1 MEISLSSMSD
11 KKRIDVVDALRG
23 YAIMSILL
31 LHNLE
36 HFDFGFTPE
45 HIPAWR
51 VVLDGW
57 IWSFF
62 DFMVA
67 GKSYAIFALLFGF
80 TFWLM
85 DQKQTKLGKD
95 FRGRFLWRMFLL
107 LGFGLINSL
116 FYEGD
121 ILSMYALLGFT
132 LVVVARFSDR
142 TVLVIAVL
150 MLLQP
155 LMWGDIIHQLLHPS
169 NQINDPASWAY
180 FGKQFPYLSGNSMLD
195 AVVGNM
201 TNGKIAVYLWSW
213 EKGRFLQAPALF
225 MLGMLIGRRGY
236 FENNPSNTL
245 FWKKMLGVSA
255 LGMVVFLLLKP
266 TMNQLFPDHELRELI
281 WRIHYSW
288 SNLTMMFLL
297 VSSIVL
303 LYQTVWFKRLIS
315 GLLPFG
321 RMSLTS
327 YMMQSFIGAFIYY
340 GFGFG
345 LYKITDAF
353 WCLLIGIV
361 LFLFQ
366 AAFCTWWLK
375 HHRQGPM
382 EALWHRWTWLKTS
395 KTL

>member
-1 MEISLSSMSD
+1 METPLSH
-11 KKRIDVVDALRG
+11 KRIDVVDALRG

-31 LHNLE
+31 LHNME
-36 HFDFGFTPE
+36 HFDFVITPE

-51 VVLDGW
+51 AVVDGK
-57 IWSFF
+57 IWEFME
-62 DFMVA
+62 FMVA

-85 DQKQTKLGKD
+85 DKKQTDQGKD

-132 LVVVARFSDR
+132 LVLVARFSDR
-142 TVLVIAVL
+142 TVLIIAVL

-155 LMWGDIIHQLLHPS
+155 LMWNDVIHQLLHPANKLS
-169 NQINDPASWAY
+169 DPASWAY
-180 FGKQFPYLSGNSMLD
+180 FGQQYPYLSGNSILD
-195 AVVGNM
+195 AIIGNM
-201 TNGKIAVYLWSW
+201 TNGKMAVYLWSW

-225 MLGMLIGRRGY
+225 MLGMLMGRRGY
-236 FENNPSNTL
+236 FESKPENTR
-245 FWKKMLGVSA
+245 FWKRIVLFSGLGV
-255 LGMVVFLLLKP
+255 LVFTLLKP
-266 TMNQLFPDHELRELI
+266 NMEQLFPDHEQRELL

-288 SNLTMMFLL
+288 SNLSMVFLL

-303 LYQTVWFKRLIS
+303 LYQTNWFKRLIS

-340 GFGFG
+340 GFGLG
-345 LYKITDAF
+345 LFKMTDAF
-353 WCLLIGIV
+353 WCLLIGII

-366 AAFCTWWLK
+366 AFFCTWWLK
-375 HHRQGPM
+375 HHRQGPL
-382 EALWHRWTWLKTS
+382 EALWHRWTWS
-395 KTL
+395 P

>member
-1 MEISLSSMSD
+1 MKLQNPSLTNAN
-11 KKRIDVVDALRG
+11 RIDVVDALRG
-23 YAIMSILL
+23 FAIMSILL

-36 HFDFGFTPE
+36 HFDFVNSPE
-45 HIPAWR
+45 NIPAWR
-51 VVLDGW
+51 MLVDAK
-57 IWSFF
+57 IWAFF

-85 DQKQTKLGKD
+85 DQKQKDQGKD
-95 FRGRFLWRMFLL
+95 FRMRFLWRMFLL

-132 LVVVARFSDR
+132 LVLVARLSDK
-142 TVLVIAVL
+142 TVFIIALVL
-150 MLLQP
+150 LLQP
-155 LMWGDIIHQLLHPS
+155 LMWVDVFQQLLHPE
-169 NQINDPASWAY
+169 NKVPDPASWFY
-180 FGKQFPYLSGNSMLD
+180 FGRQYPYLSGSSFID
-195 AVVGNM
+195 AIVGNI
-201 TNGKIAVYLWSW
+201 TNGKMAVYLWSW

-225 MLGMLIGRRGY
+225 MLGMLMGRRGY
-236 FENNPSNTL
+236 FVSSPESL
-245 FWKKMLGVSA
+245 RFWKKLLLFSA
-255 LGMVVFLLLKP
+255 FFMIVFLFLKSN
-266 TMNQLFPDHELRELI
+266 MRAIFPDRDLRELF

-288 SNLTMMFLL
+288 SNLSMMFVL
-297 VSSIVL
+297 VSAIVL

-327 YMMQSFIGAFIYY
+327 YMMQSIIGAFVYY
-340 GFGFG
+340 GFGLG

-353 WCLLIGIV
+353 WCLLLGLV

-366 AAFCTWWLK
+366 AAFCKWWLS
-375 HHRQGPM
+375 HHRQGPL
-382 EALWHRWTWLKTS
+382 EALWHRWTWQGQK
-395 KTL
+395 

>member
-1 MEISLSSMSD
+1 METPSSLIPGS
-11 KKRIDVVDALRG
+11 KRIDVVDALRG

-36 HFDFGFTPE
+36 HFDFGFNPE

-51 VVLDGW
+51 AVVDGK
-57 IWSFF
+57 IWEFIEF
-62 DFMVA
+62 IVA

-85 DQKQTKLGKD
+85 DKKQTDQGKD

-107 LGFGLINSL
+107 LGFGLVNSL

-132 LVVVARFSDR
+132 LVLVARFSDR
-142 TVLVIAVL
+142 TVLLIAIL

-155 LMWGDIIHQLLHPS
+155 LMWSDVVHQLLHPATKLS
-169 NQINDPASWAY
+169 DPASWAY
-180 FGKQFPYLSGNSMLD
+180 FGRQYPYLSGHSFID
-195 AVVGNM
+195 AIVGNM
-201 TNGKIAVYLWSW
+201 TNGKMAVYLWSW

-225 MLGMLIGRRGY
+225 MLGMLMGRRGY
-236 FENNPSNTL
+236 FESKPENTR
-245 FWKKMLGVSA
+245 FWKKILIFSGLGV
-255 LGMVVFLLLKP
+255 LFFTLLKP
-266 TMNQLFPDHELRELI
+266 TMKQLFPDHELRELL

-288 SNLTMMFLL
+288 SNLSMVFLL

-303 LYQTVWFKRLIS
+303 LYSTNWFKRLIS

-340 GFGFG
+340 GFGLG

-353 WCLLIGIV
+353 WCLLLGIV

-375 HHRQGPM
+375 HHKQGPM
-382 EALWHRWTWLKTS
+382 EALWHRWTWLK
-395 KTL
+395 K

>member
-1 MEISLSSMSD
+1 METVDTAISGS
-11 KKRIDVVDALRG
+11 KRIDVVDALRG

-36 HFDFGFTPE
+36 HFDFEFSPE

-51 VVLDGW
+51 AVIDGK
-57 IWSFF
+57 IWAFF
-62 DFMVA
+62 EFMVA

-85 DQKQTKLGKD
+85 DQKQKERGKD

-107 LGFGLINSL
+107 LGFGFVNSL

-132 LVVVARFSDR
+132 LVLVARFSDR
-142 TVLVIAVL
+142 TVLVIAVI

-155 LMWGDIIHQLLHPS
+155 LMWSDVVHQLLNPS
-169 NQINDPASWAY
+169 STVSDPASWAY
-180 FGKQFPYLSGNSMLD
+180 FGRQYPYLSGHSFID
-195 AVVGNM
+195 AIVGNI
-201 TNGKIAVYLWSW
+201 TNGKMAVYLWSW

-225 MLGMLIGRRGY
+225 MLGMLFGRRGY
-236 FENNPSNTL
+236 FESKPSSMQ
-245 FWKKMLGVSA
+245 FWKRMLVFAGLA
-255 LGMVVFLLLKP
+255 LVVFLVLNANRH
-266 TMNQLFPDHELRELI
+266 TFFPNNELRKLL

-288 SNLTMMFLL
+288 SNLAMVFVL

-303 LYQTVWFKRLIS
+303 LYQTKGFKRLIS

-327 YMMQSFIGAFIYY
+327 YMMQSFIGAVVYY

-366 AAFCTWWLK
+366 SAFCTWWMK
-375 HHRQGPM
+375 HHKQGPM
-382 EALWHRWTWLKTS
+382 EALWHRWTWIKR
-395 KTL
+395 

>member
-1 MEISLSSMSD
+1 MTNAQQLSRAG
-11 KKRIDVVDALRG
+11 RIDVVDALRG

-36 HFDFGFTPE
+36 HFDFIYFPST
-45 HIPAWR
+45 IPAWHGAI
-51 VVLDGW
+51 DGK
-57 IWSFF
+57 IWEFF

-85 DQKQTKLGKD
+85 DKKQVDQGKD

-107 LGFGLINSL
+107 MGFGLINSL

-121 ILSMYALLGFT
+121 ILSMYAMLGFT
-132 LVVVARFSDR
+132 LVLVARFSDR
-142 TVLVIAVL
+142 TVLIIAVI

-155 LMWGDIIHQLLHPS
+155 LMWSDVVQQLLNPVGKLAPNHS
-169 NQINDPASWAY
+169 NAY
-180 FGKQFPYLSGNSMLD
+180 FDQQFSYLSGTSFWD
-195 AVVGNM
+195 AIIGNI
-201 TNGKIAVYLWSW
+201 TNGKLAVNWWSW

-225 MLGMLIGRRGY
+225 MIGMLMGRRGY
-236 FENNPSNTL
+236 FENKPENKV
-245 FWKKMLGVSA
+245 FWKWMLTISA
-255 LGMVVFLLLKP
+255 AAFLIFHVLKLN
-266 TMNQLFPDHELRELI
+266 MDLLFPEQILRKLI
-281 WRIHYSW
+281 GRIHYSW
-288 SNLTMMFLL
+288 SNLSMMFLL

-303 LYQTVWFKRLIS
+303 LYQTDWFRKLLS

-327 YMMQSFIGAFIYY
+327 YMMQSIIGACIYY
-340 GFGFG
+340 GFGLG
-345 LYKITDAF
+345 LYKYTDAF
-353 WCLLIGIV
+353 WCLLLGIV

-375 HHRQGPM
+375 HHRQGPL
-382 EALWHRWTWLKTS
+382 EGL
-395 KTL
+395 

>member
-1 MEISLSSMSD
+1 METPSSLIPGS
-11 KKRIDVVDALRG
+11 KRIDVVDALRG

-36 HFDFGFTPE
+36 HFDFGFNPE

-51 VVLDGW
+51 AVVDGK
-57 IWSFF
+57 IWEFIEF
-62 DFMVA
+62 IVA

-85 DQKQTKLGKD
+85 DKKQTDQGKD
-95 FRGRFLWRMFLL
+95 FSGRFLWRMFLL
-107 LGFGLINSL
+107 LGFGLVNSL

-132 LVVVARFSDR
+132 LVLVARFSDR
-142 TVLVIAVL
+142 TVLLIAIL

-155 LMWGDIIHQLLHPS
+155 LMWSDVVHQLLHPATKLS
-169 NQINDPASWAY
+169 DPASWAY
-180 FGKQFPYLSGNSMLD
+180 FGRQYPYLSGHSFID
-195 AVVGNM
+195 AIVGNM
-201 TNGKIAVYLWSW
+201 TNGKMAVYLWSW

-225 MLGMLIGRRGY
+225 MLGMLMGRRGY
-236 FENNPSNTL
+236 FESKPENTR
-245 FWKKMLGVSA
+245 FWKKILIFSGLGV
-255 LGMVVFLLLKP
+255 LFFTLLKP
-266 TMNQLFPDHELRELI
+266 TMKQLFPDHELRELL

-288 SNLTMMFLL
+288 SNLSMVFLL

-303 LYQTVWFKRLIS
+303 LYSTNWFKRLIS

-340 GFGFG
+340 GFGLG

-353 WCLLIGIV
+353 WCLLLGIV

-375 HHRQGPM
+375 HHKQGPM
-382 EALWHRWTWLKTS
+382 EALWHRWTWLK
-395 KTL
+395 K

>member
-1 MEISLSSMSD
+1 MDAVTSPLFGN
-11 KKRIDVVDALRG
+11 KRIDVVDVLRG

-36 HFDFGFTPE
+36 HFDFIYHPE

-51 VVLDGW
+51 VAVDVA
-57 IWSFF
+57 IWKFF

-85 DQKQTKLGKD
+85 DKKQADLGKD
-95 FRGRFLWRMFLL
+95 FRSRFLWRMLLL
-107 LGFGLINSL
+107 LGFGFINSL

-132 LVVVARFSDR
+132 LVLVARFSDR
-142 TVLVIAVL
+142 TVLIIAVV

-155 LMWGDIIHQLLHPS
+155 LMWADVVQQLQNPTNKLS
-169 NQINDPASWAY
+169 DPASWAY
-180 FGKQFPYLSGNSMLD
+180 FGKQFPYLSGHSFFD
-195 AVVGNM
+195 TIVGNM

-236 FENNPSNTL
+236 FENKPSALL
-245 FWKKMLGVSA
+245 FWKKGLIISGLCV
-255 LGMVVFLLLKP
+255 LVFMLLKDS
-266 TMNQLFPDHELRELI
+266 MKQLIPDHELRELI
-281 WRIHYSW
+281 GRIHYSW
-288 SNLTMMFLL
+288 SNLSMTFLL
-297 VSSIVL
+297 VSTIVV
-303 LYQTVWFKRLIS
+303 LYQTRFFKRLTK

-327 YMMQSFIGAFIYY
+327 YMMQSFIGACLYY

-353 WCLLIGIV
+353 WCLLLGIL

-366 AAFCTWWLK
+366 AAFCSWWLK
-375 HHRQGPM
+375 HHRQGPL
-382 EALWHRWTWLKTS
+382 EALWHRWTWLK
-395 KTL
+395 KQ

>member
-1 MEISLSSMSD
+1 MDAVSTPILGS
-11 KKRIDVVDALRG
+11 KRIDVVDFLRG

-36 HFDFGFTPE
+36 HFDFIYTPSS
-45 HIPAWR
+45 IPAWR
-51 VVLDGW
+51 AAVDGT
-57 IWSFF
+57 IWAFF

-85 DQKQTKLGKD
+85 DKKQADLGKD
-95 FRGRFLWRMFLL
+95 FRTRFLWRMLLL

-132 LVVVARFSDR
+132 LVLVARFSDR
-142 TVLVIAVL
+142 TVLIIAVI

-155 LMWGDIIHQLLHPS
+155 LMWTDVVHQLLNPANKIPDPS
-169 NQINDPASWAY
+169 SWAY
-180 FGKQFPYLSGNSMLD
+180 FGKQFPYLSGNSFLD
-195 AVVGNM
+195 AIVGNM

-236 FENNPSNTL
+236 FENKPSVIR
-245 FWKKMLGVSA
+245 FWKKVFVFSG
-255 LGMVVFLLLKP
+255 LGMVGFMLLKS
-266 TMNQLFPDHELRELI
+266 TMNQLVPDHELRELI
-281 WRIHYSW
+281 GRIHYSW
-288 SNLTMMFLL
+288 SNLSMMFLL

-303 LYQTVWFKRLIS
+303 LYQTKAFRLLTKD
-315 GLLPFG
+315 LLPFG

-327 YMMQSFIGAFIYY
+327 YMMQSFIGACLYY
-340 GFGFG
+340 GFGLG

-353 WCLLIGIV
+353 WCLLLGIL
-361 LFLFQ
+361 LFIFQ
-366 AAFCTWWLK
+366 AAFCRWWLK
-375 HHRQGPM
+375 HHRQGPL
-382 EALWHRWTWLKTS
+382 EALWHHWTWLKR
-395 KTL
+395 

>member
-1 MEISLSSMSD
+1 MKVPFSQISDS
-11 KKRIDVVDALRG
+11 KRIDVIDALRG

-36 HFDFGFTPE
+36 HFDFVFTPD

-51 VVLDGW
+51 AAVDGE
-57 IWSFF
+57 IWAVF
-62 DFMVA
+62 DFLVA

-85 DQKQTKLGKD
+85 DKKQVDQGKD
-95 FRGRFLWRMFLL
+95 FRSRFLWRMVLL

-132 LVVVARFSDR
+132 LVLVARFSDR
-142 TVLVIAVL
+142 TVLIIAVI

-155 LMWGDIIHQLLHPS
+155 LMWADVIHQMFNPS
-169 NQINDPASWAY
+169 NKLSDPASWAY
-180 FGKQFPYLSGNSMLD
+180 FGQQYPYLSGNSFID
-195 AVVGNM
+195 AVIGNM
-201 TNGKIAVYLWSW
+201 TNGKTAVYLWSW

-225 MLGMLIGRRGY
+225 MVGMLIGRRGY
-236 FENNPSNTL
+236 FQRTPENDR
-245 FWKKMLGVSA
+245 FWKKLIVFSGLGV
-255 LGMVVFLLLKP
+255 LVFLVLKS
-266 TMNQLFPDHELRELI
+266 TMKQLIPDHELRELF

-288 SNLTMMFLL
+288 SNLSVMFLL
-297 VSSIVL
+297 VSSFVL
-303 LYQTVWFKRLIS
+303 LYQTKFFKMLTK

-327 YMMQSFIGAFIYY
+327 YMMQSFIGACIYY
-340 GFGFG
+340 GFGWG

-353 WCLLIGIV
+353 WCLLLGIL

-382 EALWHRWTWLKTS
+382 EMLWHRWTWLRK
-395 KTL
+395 

>member
-1 MEISLSSMSD
+1 MDAITSPIVDS
-11 KKRIDVVDALRG
+11 KRIDVVDFLRG

-36 HFDFGFTPE
+36 HFDFIYTPSP
-45 HIPAWR
+45 IPAWR
-51 VVLDGW
+51 TAVDGT
-57 IWSFF
+57 IWAFF

-85 DQKQTKLGKD
+85 DKKQADLGKD
-95 FRGRFLWRMFLL
+95 FRARFLWRMFLL

-132 LVVVARFSDR
+132 LVLVARFSER
-142 TVLVIAVL
+142 TVLIIAVI

-155 LMWGDIIHQLLHPS
+155 LMWSDVVHQLLNPANKIPDPS
-169 NQINDPASWAY
+169 SWAY
-180 FGKQFPYLSGNSMLD
+180 FGKQFPYLSGNSFLD
-195 AVVGNM
+195 AIVGNM

-236 FENNPSNTL
+236 FENKPSVIR
-245 FWKKMLGVSA
+245 FWKKVFVFSG
-255 LGMVVFLLLKP
+255 LGMVGFMLLKS
-266 TMNQLFPDHELRELI
+266 TMNQLVPDHELRELI
-281 WRIHYSW
+281 GRIHYSW
-288 SNLTMMFLL
+288 SNLSMMFLL

-303 LYQTVWFKRLIS
+303 LYQTKAFKLLTK

-327 YMMQSFIGAFIYY
+327 YMMQSFIGACLYY
-340 GFGFG
+340 GFGLG

-353 WCLLIGIV
+353 WCLLLGIL
-361 LFLFQ
+361 LFIFQ
-366 AAFCTWWLK
+366 AAFCRWWLK
-375 HHRQGPM
+375 YHRQGPL
-382 EALWHRWTWLKTS
+382 EALWHRWTWLKR
-395 KTL
+395 

>member
-1 MEISLSSMSD
+1 METPSSLIPGS
-11 KKRIDVVDALRG
+11 KRIDVVDALRG

-36 HFDFGFTPE
+36 HFDFGFNPE

-51 VVLDGW
+51 AVVDGK
-57 IWSFF
+57 IWEFIEF
-62 DFMVA
+62 IVA

-85 DQKQTKLGKD
+85 DKKQTDQGKD

-107 LGFGLINSL
+107 LGFGLVNSL

-132 LVVVARFSDR
+132 LVLVARFSDR
-142 TVLVIAVL
+142 TVLLIAIL

-155 LMWGDIIHQLLHPS
+155 LMWSDVVHQLLHPANKLS
-169 NQINDPASWAY
+169 DPASWAY
-180 FGKQFPYLSGNSMLD
+180 FGRQYPYLSGHSFID
-195 AVVGNM
+195 AIVGNM
-201 TNGKIAVYLWSW
+201 TNGKMAVYLWSW

-225 MLGMLIGRRGY
+225 MLGMLMGRRGY
-236 FENNPSNTL
+236 FESKPENTR
-245 FWKKMLGVSA
+245 FWKKVLIFSGLGV
-255 LGMVVFLLLKP
+255 LIFTLLKP
-266 TMNQLFPDHELRELI
+266 NMSQLFPDHELRELL

-288 SNLTMMFLL
+288 SNLSMVFLL

-303 LYQTVWFKRLIS
+303 LYSTNWFKRLIS

-340 GFGFG
+340 GFGLG

-353 WCLLIGIV
+353 WYLLLGIV

-375 HHRQGPM
+375 HHKQGPM
-382 EALWHRWTWLKTS
+382 EALWHRWTWLK
-395 KTL
+395 K

>member
-1 MEISLSSMSD
+1 MEYPSPQIPGS
-11 KKRIDVVDALRG
+11 KRIDVVDALRG

-36 HFDFGFTPE
+36 HFDFVITPE

-51 VVLDGW
+51 VLVDNN
-57 IWSFF
+57 IWEFF
-62 DFMVA
+62 EFMVA

-85 DQKQTKLGKD
+85 DQKQASQGKD

-132 LVVVARFSDR
+132 LVLVARFSDR
-142 TVLVIAVL
+142 TVCIIAVL

-155 LMWGDIIHQLLHPS
+155 LMWGGVVHQLLHPDTKIS
-169 NQINDPASWAY
+169 DPASWAY
-180 FGKQFPYLSGNSMLD
+180 FGRQYPYLSGHSIVD
-195 AVVGNM
+195 ALVGNM
-201 TNGKIAVYLWSW
+201 TNGKMAVYLWSW

-225 MLGMLIGRRGY
+225 MLGMLMGRRGY
-236 FENNPSNTL
+236 FEVKPENIR
-245 FWKKMLGVSA
+245 FWKKLLLYSA
-255 LGMVVFLLLKP
+255 LSMTVFTILKHF
-266 TMNQLFPDHELRELI
+266 MNQLFPDHDLRELF

-288 SNLTMMFLL
+288 SNLSMVFVL
-297 VSSIVL
+297 VSALVL
-303 LYQTVWFKRLIS
+303 LYQLNWFKRLIA

-340 GFGFG
+340 GFGLG

-353 WCLLIGIV
+353 WCLLLGII

-375 HHRQGPM
+375 DHKQGPL
-382 EALWHRWTWLKTS
+382 EALWHRWTWLNRK
-395 KTL
+395 

>member
-1 MEISLSSMSD
+1 METPSSLIPGS
-11 KKRIDVVDALRG
+11 KRIDVVDALRG

-36 HFDFGFTPE
+36 HFDFGFNPE

-51 VVLDGW
+51 AVVDGK
-57 IWSFF
+57 IWEFIEF
-62 DFMVA
+62 IVA

-85 DQKQTKLGKD
+85 DKKQTDQGKD
-95 FRGRFLWRMFLL
+95 FSGRFLWRMFLL
-107 LGFGLINSL
+107 LGFGLVNSL

-132 LVVVARFSDR
+132 LVLVARFSDR
-142 TVLVIAVL
+142 TVLLIAIL

-155 LMWGDIIHQLLHPS
+155 LMWSDVVHQLLHPATKLS
-169 NQINDPASWAY
+169 DPASWAY
-180 FGKQFPYLSGNSMLD
+180 FGRQYPYLSGHSFID
-195 AVVGNM
+195 AIVGNM
-201 TNGKIAVYLWSW
+201 TNGKMAVYLWSW

-225 MLGMLIGRRGY
+225 MLGMLMGRRGY
-236 FENNPSNTL
+236 FESKPENTR
-245 FWKKMLGVSA
+245 FWKKVLIFSGLGV
-255 LGMVVFLLLKP
+255 LIFTLLKP
-266 TMNQLFPDHELRELI
+266 NMSQLFPDHELRELL

-288 SNLTMMFLL
+288 SNLSMVFLL

-303 LYQTVWFKRLIS
+303 LYSTNWFKRLIS

-340 GFGFG
+340 GFGLG

-353 WCLLIGIV
+353 WCLLLGIV

-375 HHRQGPM
+375 HHKQGPM
-382 EALWHRWTWLKTS
+382 EALWHRWTWLK
-395 KTL
+395 K

>member
-1 MEISLSSMSD
+1 MDAVTSPISGG
-11 KKRIDVVDALRG
+11 KRIDVVDFLRG

-36 HFDFGFTPE
+36 HFDFIYTPSS
-45 HIPAWR
+45 IPAWR
-51 VVLDGW
+51 AAVDGT
-57 IWSFF
+57 IWAFF

-85 DQKQTKLGKD
+85 DKKQADQGKD
-95 FRGRFLWRMFLL
+95 FRTRFLWRMFLL

-132 LVVVARFSDR
+132 LVLVARFSDR
-142 TVLVIAVL
+142 TVLIIAVI

-155 LMWGDIIHQLLHPS
+155 LMWADVVHQLLNPANKLS
-169 NQINDPASWAY
+169 DPASWAF
-180 FGKQFPYLSGNSMLD
+180 FGKQFPYLSGNSFID
-195 AVVGNM
+195 ALVGNM

-236 FENNPSNTL
+236 FENNPSTIR
-245 FWKKMLGVSA
+245 FWKKVFVFSGLG
-255 LGMVVFLLLKP
+255 LLVFMLLKT
-266 TMNQLFPDHELRELI
+266 TMNQLFHDHELRELI
-281 WRIHYSW
+281 RRIHYSW
-288 SNLTMMFLL
+288 SNLSMMFLL
-297 VSSIVL
+297 VSSMIL
-303 LYQTVWFKRLIS
+303 LYQTKVFRGLTK

-327 YMMQSFIGAFIYY
+327 YMMQSFIGAYLYY
-340 GFGFG
+340 GFGLG

-353 WCLLIGIV
+353 WCLLLGIL
-361 LFLFQ
+361 LFLLQ

-375 HHRQGPM
+375 HHRQGPL
-382 EALWHRWTWLKTS
+382 EALWHHLTWLKS
-395 KTL
+395 K

>member
-1 MEISLSSMSD
+1 MENLFPANSGS
-11 KKRIDVVDALRG
+11 KRIDVVDVLRG

-36 HFDFGFTPE
+36 HFDFVFTPE
-45 HIPAWR
+45 NIPAWR
-51 VVLDGW
+51 EVLNGK
-57 IWSFF
+57 IWNFF
-62 DFMVA
+62 EFMVA

-85 DQKQTKLGKD
+85 DQKQAAQGKD
-95 FRGRFLWRMFLL
+95 FRGRFLWRMLL
-107 LGFGLINSL
+107 LMGFGLINSL

-121 ILSMYALLGFT
+121 ILSMYAMLGFT
-132 LVVVARFSDR
+132 LVLVARFNDR
-142 TVLVIAVL
+142 TVLIIAVI

-155 LMWGDIIHQLLHPS
+155 LMWNDVVQQLLHPIAKLAPNHS
-169 NQINDPASWAY
+169 SAY
-180 FGKQFPYLSGNSMLD
+180 FHQQFSYLSGTSLWD
-195 AVVGNM
+195 ALVGNI
-201 TNGKIAVYLWSW
+201 TNGKLAVNWWSW

-225 MLGMLIGRRGY
+225 MIGMLMGRRGY
-236 FENNPSNTL
+236 FENKPENL
-245 FWKKMLGVSA
+245 VFWKRVLIVSGA
-255 LGMVVFLLLKP
+255 AFLVFYLLKSNMELLFPEKVMRKLLL
-266 TMNQLFPDHELRELI
+266 
-281 WRIHYSW
+281 RIHYSW
-288 SNLTMMFLL
+288 SNLSMLFVL

-303 LYQTVWFKRLIS
+303 LYQTRGFKGLTK

-327 YMMQSFIGAFIYY
+327 YMMQSIIGACVYY
-340 GFGFG
+340 GFGLG

-375 HHRQGPM
+375 HHKQGPL
-382 EALWHRWTWLKTS
+382 EALWHRWTWLRRN
-395 KTL
+395 

>member
-1 MEISLSSMSD
+1 METSIQQNSGS
-11 KKRIDVVDALRG
+11 KRIDVVDALRG

-36 HFDFGFTPE
+36 HFDFVFTPE

-51 VVLDGW
+51 AVVNDK
-57 IWSFF
+57 IWEFF

-85 DQKQTKLGKD
+85 DQKQKDRGKD
-95 FRGRFLWRMFLL
+95 FRGRFLWRMLLL
-107 LGFGLINSL
+107 LGFGTINSL

-132 LVVVARFSDR
+132 LVLVARFSDR
-142 TVLVIAVL
+142 TVLIIAIL

-155 LMWGDIIHQLLHPS
+155 LMWADVVHQLQHPATKIS
-169 NQINDPASWAY
+169 DPASWAY
-180 FGKQFPYLSGNSMLD
+180 FGKQFSYLSGNSMID
-195 AVVGNM
+195 AIIGNM
-201 TNGKIAVYLWSW
+201 TNGKVAVYLWSW

-225 MLGMLIGRRGY
+225 MLGMLMGRRGY
-236 FENNPSNTL
+236 FESKPSNTR
-245 FWKKMLGVSA
+245 FWKGLLLVSGLFVA
-255 LGMVVFLLLKP
+255 VFALLKP
-266 TMNQLFPDHELRELI
+266 NMKQLFPDHDLRELVF
-281 WRIHYSW
+281 RIHYSW
-288 SNLTMMFLL
+288 SNLSMMFLL

-303 LYQTVWFKRLIS
+303 LHQLNWFKRLAS

-340 GFGFG
+340 GFGLG

-353 WCLLIGIV
+353 WCLLLGIV

-366 AAFCTWWLK
+366 SAFCTWWMK

-382 EALWHRWTWLKTS
+382 EALWHRWTWLKT
-395 KTL
+395 K